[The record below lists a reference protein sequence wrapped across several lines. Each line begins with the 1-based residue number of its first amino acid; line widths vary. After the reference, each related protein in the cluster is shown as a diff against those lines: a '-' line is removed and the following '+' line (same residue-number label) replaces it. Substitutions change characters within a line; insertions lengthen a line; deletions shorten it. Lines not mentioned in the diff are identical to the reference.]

1 MVSCWAAGG
10 CSRPTAGGSVPVTIG
25 PFEASEIDAA
35 GVRACCAAEP
45 VLGRELARRVAKMLA
60 SRLQATRMKLLAIS
74 GLWVMPSASVAA
86 VAAARAPGPTG
97 RVPPRFP
104 RQSS

>member
-1 MVSCWAAGG
+1 M
-10 CSRPTAGGSVPVTIG
+10 PVTIG
-25 PFEASEIDAA
+25 PFEASEINAI

-45 VLGRELARRVAKMLA
+45 ILGRELARRVAKMLA